1 MNRNRLWV
9 IFAAFGLALVLG
21 ACASKEK
28 SDADKKIDYGK
39 PVTGKGLEVPPDLT
53 AITPNERMTI
63 PGGAPVRGAGTG
75 GGVAAVAVM
84 PSVENARIERSG
96 SQRWLVVKG
105 APEALWPRVRDF
117 FLQNG
122 MVLVVENPQSGIMET
137 DWVENYAN
145 VGSGYQRLL
154 AKYLGTIVSSG
165 TQDKWRARMERGQE
179 PGTTEIYLTFRG
191 MKQVPKTGTTGETQ
205 GFIWQPR
212 PPEPEL
218 EAEMLR
224 LLLVHLGADPAK
236 AGQIASGVGGAG
248 ADRASLTRDAAG
260 LPVLNVNE
268 AFDRAWQR
276 LGASLDRIGFT
287 VEDRDRSTGIYYVR
301 YLGEG
306 IPKQKPGFFARMFGG
321 KDETRPQQYQIK
333 LAATGAASQVTVLDA
348 KGAPEKSK
356 TGEQILSLLH
366 EQLR

>member
-1 MNRNRLWV
+1 MNRYRFWTIL
-9 IFAAFGLALVLG
+9 AAAGVVLALG

-39 PVTGKGLEVPPDLT
+39 AVTGKGLEVPPDLT
-53 AITPNERMTI
+53 AITPNERMVV
-63 PGGAPVRGAGTG
+63 PGGSAARGGTVG
-75 GGVAAVAVM
+75 GTSSAVM
-84 PSVENARIERSG
+84 PLVENARIERSG
-96 SQRWLVVKG
+96 NQRWLVVKG
-105 APEALWPRVRDF
+105 TPELLWPRVRDF

-122 MVLVVENPQSGIMET
+122 MVLVIENSQTGIMET

-145 VGSGYQRLL
+145 VGSSYQRLL
-154 AKYLGTIVSSG
+154 AKYLGTILSSG

-212 PPEPEL
+212 SPEPEL

-224 LLLVHLGADPAK
+224 LMLVHLGVEPGK
-236 AGQIASGVGGAG
+236 AGQIAAGAGAGG
-248 ADRASLTRDAAG
+248 ADRAALTRNAEG

-268 AFDRAWQR
+268 GFDRTWQR

-287 VEDRDRSTGIYYVR
+287 VEDRDRSAGVYYVR
-301 YLGEG
+301 YLGENTG
-306 IPKQKPGFFARMFGG
+306 TAKKPGFFARMFGS
-321 KDETRPQQYQIK
+321 KDDARPQQYQIK
-333 LAATGAASQVTVLDA
+333 LATVGPASQVTVLDA
-348 KGAPEKSK
+348 KGVPEKTK